1 MVHVVII
8 KIVRLTKNSYSY
20 LLVFSKIKKMDRN
33 VIHNLA
39 DHYTREYNVL
49 DFKDNLMK
57 LIENHGNQPFYILRY
72 LSLVKNFL
80 IINKNLKYTIEVP
93 SRREYLF
100 LEDLTKEC
108 FIQVIKWRT
117 MKELLNSKFLGNI
130 YFTVNVYK

>member
-33 VIHNLA
+33 VIHNIA

-49 DFKDNLMK
+49 DCKDNLMK

-72 LSLVKNFL
+72 LTLVKNFL
-80 IINKNLKYTIEVP
+80 IINKNLKYTKRYRAEE
-93 SRREYLF
+93 STF
-100 LEDLTKEC
+100 FWNT
-108 FIQVIKWRT
+108 
-117 MKELLNSKFLGNI
+117 
-130 YFTVNVYK
+130 